1 MSLVV
6 ICSVTKWITQWCS
19 LGALTIASGCIWGG
33 GGGEVKWGCQ
43 KAYMN
48 YYLDKGRGPQMDLK
62 RQEVIIAHSCIGHTC
77 CRCQNDFLV
86 RWLKFVDGRLT

>member
-1 MSLVV
+1 M
-6 ICSVTKWITQWCS
+6 
-19 LGALTIASGCIWGG
+19 
-33 GGGEVKWGCQ
+33 GCQ